1 MVSSPS
7 SQGGTGQ
14 RPVVLMPTPLA
25 SPGRE
30 RCAEHFDVLAPDG
43 HADLDA
49 VLHERGAE
57 VRAIASAGHGRLD
70 GDLMAR
76 LPRLEI
82 ISNFGVGYEHIDAA
96 EAARRGVV
104 VTNAAGSLDD
114 EVADTAMALL
124 LMTVRELPAAER
136 HLRAG
141 RWEQAPYPLTPAT
154 VSGRRMGIAG
164 FGRIGEAIA
173 RRAEVFGVE
182 IVYHN
187 RRPKDSPYR
196 YYPSLLEMARD
207 VDTLMVVLPGG
218 EATRGVVDA
227 DVLRALGPDGILVN
241 VGRGTA
247 VDEPALVDALR
258 SGTIRSAGLDVF
270 ADEPHVPQALVEMDH
285 VVLLPHV
292 GSASIP
298 TRDAMGRLCVD
309 NLLAWFQTGV
319 PLTPVPESSELV
331 ARRGEGT

>member
-1 MVSSPS
+1 
-7 SQGGTGQ
+7 
-14 RPVVLMPTPLA
+14 
-25 SPGRE
+25 
-30 RCAEHFDVLAPDG
+30 
-43 HADLDA
+43 
-49 VLHERGAE
+49 
-57 VRAIASAGHGRLD
+57 
-70 GDLMAR
+70 
-76 LPRLEI
+76 
-82 ISNFGVGYEHIDAA
+82 
-96 EAARRGVV
+96 
-104 VTNAAGSLDD
+104 
-114 EVADTAMALL
+114 
-124 LMTVRELPAAER
+124 
-136 HLRAG
+136 
-141 RWEQAPYPLTPAT
+141 
-154 VSGRRMGIAG
+154 MGIAG

-207 VDTLMVVLPGG
+207 VDVLMVVLPGG

-227 DVLRALGPDGILVN
+227 DVLRALGPDGILVD
-241 VGRGTA
+241 VGRGTV

-309 NLLAWFQTGV
+309 NLLAWFTTGV
-319 PLTPVPESSELV
+319 PLTPSRSRASSSPAGARAPSAASTASCSTCPGTVLSPGSRRPSSV
-331 ARRGEGT
+331 VRRRG

>member
-1 MVSSPS
+1 MVSGPGSGP
-7 SQGGTGQ
+7 

-25 SPGRE
+25 SPARE
-30 RCAEHFDVLAPDG
+30 RCAEHFDVLALAE
-43 HADLDA
+43 HADPDA
-49 VLHERGAE
+49 VLDERGAD
-57 VRAIASAGHGRLD
+57 VRAIASAGHGRVDAALLD
-70 GDLMAR
+70 R

-136 HLRAG
+136 YLRAG
-141 RWEQAPYPLTPAT
+141 RWTQAPYPLTPAT

-173 RRAEVFGVE
+173 KRAETFGVE
-182 IVYHN
+182 VVYHN
-187 RRPKDSPYR
+187 RRQKDSPYR

-207 VDTLMVVLPGG
+207 VDTLMLVLPGG

-227 DVLRALGPDGILVN
+227 DVLRALGPDGILLN
-241 VGRGTA
+241 IGRGTV
-247 VDEPALVDALR
+247 VDEPALVEALR
-258 SGTIRSAGLDVF
+258 SGTIKSAGLDVY
-270 ADEPHVPQALVEMDH
+270 ADEPNVPAELVDMDH

-292 GSASIP
+292 GSASVP

-309 NLLAWFQTGV
+309 NLLAWFTTGT
-319 PLTPVPESSELV
+319 PLTPVPESSGLL
-331 ARRGEGT
+331 ARRDGSS